1 MNKEKS
7 NLPEYDGIDENGYF
21 SNSPEGKFRPLD
33 ISDGRLTFLRSKFR
47 IRPKDEGGEVNYDD
61 IQRSNGRGRNSGR
74 YSFGNRGSR

>member
-7 NLPEYDGIDENGYF
+7 DLPEYNGVEEKGYF
-21 SNSPEGKFRPLD
+21 HQDELGKWRSLTVEDGVLRCLRPY
-33 ISDGRLTFLRSKFR
+33 FR